1 MEQSTAMKKEFLD
14 VAAETGRRRINRA
27 KRGFMGLYFPAV
39 LGMAIHAGIRL
50 AGEPG
55 LAAWWGPVLMILPT
69 FGALSFVMMPSVAR
83 TSRNM
88 PLSLALAWG
97 AFALSVGGGLA
108 QTGAGLLPAVYTAA
122 GALGWTG
129 YVFWYSKLSGADASR
144 IKVGQSLPFF
154 ELRTP
159 DGERV
164 QSSSFHGK
172 PLLLM
177 FYRGNW
183 CPLCTAQIREL
194 AARYRELRDRG
205 ARIILASP
213 QPEKE
218 TRRIAQK
225 FNIDAEFLC
234 DPGNRAA
241 RKLGLLHVD
250 GIPPGMG
257 LLGYESDT
265 VFPTVV
271 VADARGD
278 VIYACVSDNY
288 RVRPEPDEYLPL
300 LGV

>member
-1 MEQSTAMKKEFLD
+1 MEPSTTLETATVEP
-14 VAAETGRRRINRA
+14 AEETGQRRVNRA
-27 KRGFMGLYFPAV
+27 KRAFMGLYFPALLV
-39 LGMAIHAGIRL
+39 MAIHAGLRL
-50 AGEPG
+50 AGDPT

-69 FGALSFVMMPSVAR
+69 FGALSYVMMPAVAR

-88 PLSLALAWG
+88 PLSLAFAWG
-97 AFALSVGGGLA
+97 AFALALGGGFA
-108 QTGAGLLPAVYTAA
+108 QSGAGMLPAVYTAA

-129 YVFWYSKLSGADASR
+129 YVFWYSKLGGAGNPR
-144 IKVGQSLPFF
+144 IQVGQPLPFF
-154 ELRTP
+154 ELQTA

-164 QSSSFHGK
+164 QSSDFHGQ

-205 ARIILASP
+205 ARIVFASP

-218 TRRIAQK
+218 TRRIAEK
-225 FNIDAEFLC
+225 FDIEADFLC

-278 VIYACVSDNY
+278 VIYACISDNY
-288 RVRPEPDEYLPL
+288 RVRPEPDDYLPL
-300 LGV
+300 LGA

>member
-1 MEQSTAMKKEFLD
+1 MTQSTTLD
-14 VAAETGRRRINRA
+14 TEAQAAPEEAGRRRVNRL
-27 KRGFMGLYFPAV
+27 KRAFMGLYFPVVLAMAV
-39 LGMAIHAGIRL
+39 HAGLRL
-50 AGEPG
+50 AGDPS
-55 LAAWWGPVLMILPT
+55 LAAWWGPVVMLLPT
-69 FGALSFVMMPSVAR
+69 FGALAYVMLPTVAR

-97 AFALSVGGGLA
+97 AFALSLGGGIA
-108 QTGAGLLPAVYTAA
+108 QTEAGFLPAVYTAL
-122 GALGWTG
+122 GALGWTA
-129 YVFWYSKLSGADASR
+129 YVFWYSSLGGAAETH
-144 IKVGQSLPFF
+144 IKVGQSLPLF

-159 DGERV
+159 EGELV
-164 QSSSFHGK
+164 QSTAFHGR

-183 CPLCTAQIREL
+183 CPLCTTQIREL
-194 AARYRELRDRG
+194 AGRYRQLSEKG
-205 ARIILASP
+205 ARVVFASP

-218 TRRIAQK
+218 TRRIAEK
-225 FNIDAEFLC
+225 FDIDAEFLC

-278 VIYACVSDNY
+278 VVYARVSDNY
-288 RVRPEPDEYLPL
+288 RERPEPDEYLSL
-300 LGV
+300 LGA